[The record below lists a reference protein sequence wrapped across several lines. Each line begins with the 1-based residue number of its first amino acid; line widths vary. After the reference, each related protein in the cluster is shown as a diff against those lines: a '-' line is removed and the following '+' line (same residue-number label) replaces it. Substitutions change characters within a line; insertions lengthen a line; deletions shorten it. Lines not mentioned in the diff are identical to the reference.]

1 MSNTNMMMPKLG
13 LGTFRLKEQVVID
26 SVRNGLELG
35 YRHIDTAQIYGN
47 EAEVGQAI
55 EESGVP
61 RDELFVTTKI
71 WLENLAPEKL
81 IESLQES
88 LKKLRLAQVDLT
100 LIHWPTRD
108 ASPTIADS
116 MKALYQ
122 AQQMGLTKAIGISNF
137 TIEQMKQAID
147 AVGAQNIASQQIEIH
162 PFLQNEKVAAFAAS
176 QGIPV
181 TAYMPLAYGK
191 VLTDTVINH
200 IAQTHSVSAAQVALA
215 WSLQKGYT
223 VIPSSTKRENL
234 ASNLDA
240 LKVVLSDAEMKQ
252 IAELERNERL
262 VSPEFAPDWD

>member
-1 MSNTNMMMPKLG
+1 MSNTKMMMPKLG

-108 ASPTIADS
+108 ASPTIAES
-116 MKALYQ
+116 MQALYQ

-147 AVGAQNIASQQIEIH
+147 AVGEQNIASQQIEIH

-191 VLTDTVINH
+191 VLTDAVITQ
-200 IAQTHSVSAAQVALA
+200 IAQAHGVSAAQVALA

-240 LKVVLSDAEMKQ
+240 LKIVLSDAEMKQ

>member
-1 MSNTNMMMPKLG
+1 MSNTKMMMPKLG

-81 IESLQES
+81 IESL
-88 LKKLRLAQVDLT
+88 KKLRLAQVDLT

-108 ASPTIADS
+108 ASPTIAES
-116 MKALYQ
+116 MQALYQ

-191 VLTDTVINH
+191 VLTDAVITQ
-200 IAQTHSVSAAQVALA
+200 IAQAHGVSAAQVALA

-234 ASNLDA
+234 ASNLNA
-240 LKVVLSDAEMKQ
+240 LKIVLSDAEMKQ